1 MADTR
6 VLLHGLLEY
15 HKRLILHIT
24 QMQQEYQQLERRWR
38 AFRDVYEGDAADQ
51 FKPGWE
57 HTAAGFQLYIDE
69 AQNIMK
75 ILEER
80 IGFLG
85 KVNQQ
90 ERDLL

>member
-1 MADTR
+1 MVDTR
-6 VLLHGLLEY
+6 ILLDGLRKY
-15 HKRLILHIT
+15 HEQLHLHIA
-24 QMQQEYQQLERRWR
+24 QLQQGYQQLDLRWK

-57 HTAAGFQLYIDE
+57 HTAAGFQVYID
-69 AQNIMK
+69 QTQQIMK

-80 IGFLG
+80 IAFLT